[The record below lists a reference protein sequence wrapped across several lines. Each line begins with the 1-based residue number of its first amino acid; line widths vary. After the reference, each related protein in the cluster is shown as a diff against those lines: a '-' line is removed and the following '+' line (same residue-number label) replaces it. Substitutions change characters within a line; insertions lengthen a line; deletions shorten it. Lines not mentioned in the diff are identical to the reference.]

1 MLLVSKWN
9 CFTCVSLA
17 RSSSTSDVRHLN
29 RSVLAFSRWSI
40 YRVAARLG
48 RYLAFSFNLYVQLL
62 IYYQARY
69 LSNPTSASA
78 YSWRLMW
85 RQLVLLTRCVGNIWA
100 FALRMPYLN
109 VGEEKTIGTLHG
121 CYSQFLIEKN
131 VPGICR
137 EFPPSLSWK
146 IVVKWIAVGM
156 QRAEVYGRQE
166 SINLETDKV
175 SIRSRD
181 ERSSG
186 IRLCATISAVHKRR
200 R

>member
-1 MLLVSKWN
+1 MTLNVATTRTANAMRRKYLG
-9 CFTCVSLA
+9 
-17 RSSSTSDVRHLN
+17 VRAQN
-29 RSVLAFSRWSI
+29 A
-40 YRVAARLG
+40 
-48 RYLAFSFNLYVQLL
+48 
-62 IYYQARY
+62 
-69 LSNPTSASA
+69 
-78 YSWRLMW
+78 
-85 RQLVLLTRCVGNIWA
+85 
-100 FALRMPYLN
+100 YLN